1 MSSLRLVFAT
11 LNDNKAAEIQKL
23 MPSMV
28 QIVTLKDI
36 GCLVDIPEISKTL
49 EGNALIKARYIWEK
63 YKLNCFADDTG
74 LEIESLNGEPG
85 VFSARYAGAQKNAND
100 NMDLVLQKLSAHQNR
115 KAQFKTVIALIVDG
129 KEYLFD
135 GIVEGEITKE
145 KSGEKGFGY
154 DPIFKPAESKKTF
167 ADMTMEE
174 KNKISHRGRAIQ
186 KLVKFLSEMK

>member
-1 MSSLRLVFAT
+1 MQLIFAT
-11 LNDNKAAEIQKL
+11 QNQNKASEIQKL

-28 QIVTLKDI
+28 QIQTLQDI
-36 GCLVDIPEISKTL
+36 GCMVDIPEISKTL

-85 VFSARYAGAQKNAND
+85 VFSARYAGEEKNAEA
-100 NMDLVLQKLSAHQNR
+100 NMNLVLTNLMTHQNR
-115 KAQFKTVIALIVDG
+115 KAQFKTVIALILDG
-129 KEYLFD
+129 EEYLFQ

-154 DPIFKPAESKKTF
+154 DPIFKPNQSTKTF
-167 ADMTMEE
+167 AEMTMEE
-174 KNKISHRGRAIQ
+174 KNQISHRGRAIQ
-186 KLVKFLSEMK
+186 KLVEFLSNK

>member
-1 MSSLRLVFAT
+1 MSELKLIFAT
-11 LNDNKAAEIQKL
+11 QNQNKASEIQKL
-23 MPSMV
+23 LPSMV
-28 QIVTLKDI
+28 QIQTLQDI
-36 GCLVDIPEISKTL
+36 GCLVDIPEISNTL

-85 VFSARYAGAQKNAND
+85 VFSARYAGEEKNAEA
-100 NMDLVLQKLSAHQNR
+100 NMNLVLTNLMTHQNR
-115 KAQFKTVIALIVDG
+115 KAQFKTVIALILDG
-129 KEYLFD
+129 EEYLFQ

-154 DPIFKPAESKKTF
+154 DPIFKPNQSTKTF
-167 ADMTMEE
+167 AEMTMEE

-186 KLVKFLSEMK
+186 KLVKFLSNK

>member
-1 MSSLRLVFAT
+1 MQLIFAT
-11 LNDNKAAEIQKL
+11 QNQNKASEIQKL

-28 QIVTLKDI
+28 QIQTLQDI
-36 GCLVDIPEISKTL
+36 GCMVDIPEISKTL

-85 VFSARYAGAQKNAND
+85 VFSARYAGEEKNAEA
-100 NMDLVLQKLSAHQNR
+100 NMNLVLTNLMTHQNR
-115 KAQFKTVIALIVDG
+115 KAQFKTVIALILDG
-129 KEYLFD
+129 EEYLFQ

-154 DPIFKPAESKKTF
+154 DPIFKPNESTKTF
-167 ADMTMEE
+167 AEMTMEE
-174 KNKISHRGRAIQ
+174 KNQISHRGRAIH
-186 KLVKFLSEMK
+186 KLVEFLKK